1 MFQRF
6 HKMREEREGGF
17 TLIELLVVI
26 LIIAILA
33 AIAIPVFL
41 RQREKGWVSQVESAL
56 KNAATA
62 QESFL
67 TQSPTGVYAT
77 TRAQLDGEGLKT
89 ASAVNIENADIVA
102 VTGTKWCVEATHDD
116 LPATQVYAISSAQSD
131 PARGTCNATAD
142 FVPAT

>member
-6 HKMREEREGGF
+6 HKVKEEREGGF

-67 TQSPTGVYAT
+67 TQSATGDYAT
-77 TRAQLDGEGLKT
+77 TVVQLEAEGFKAAT
-89 ASAVNIENADIVA
+89 DVTIIDADITTSGGIA
-102 VTGTKWCVEATHDD
+102 WCVEAGHAD
-116 LPATQVYAISSAQSD
+116 LPVGDRYAISSEESD
-131 PARGTCNATAD
+131 PQLGTCDAAGVLN
-142 FVPAT
+142 PA